1 LSPFNTTGSSIHP
14 PANRRCDVRRID
26 PGSRGANIE
35 TDDWRATLRA
45 LGGCAFPMVQK
56 RVRENVAAVR
66 GVLHSLSQ
74 GLRATF
80 RVVERDELDA
90 LGSGSRQRR

>member
-1 LSPFNTTGSSIHP
+1 
-14 PANRRCDVRRID
+14 
-26 PGSRGANIE
+26 
-35 TDDWRATLRA
+35 
-45 LGGCAFPMVQK
+45 MVQK